1 MLSTNADC
9 NSTVK
14 SSEFSLN
21 QGRSKC
27 LSVSYLFLVVRRNL
41 RGRKSLKKTKLPG
54 SSGLEKSGGSASG
67 SGFSRRCGVSKILTL
82 LRQPSQTR
90 CSEHSM
96 T

>member
-1 MLSTNADC
+1 MVYFKTVLSE
-9 NSTVK
+9 K
-14 SSEFSLN
+14 
-21 QGRSKC
+21 
-27 LSVSYLFLVVRRNL
+27 NL

>member
-1 MLSTNADC
+1 M
-9 NSTVK
+9 V
-14 SSEFSLN
+14 
-21 QGRSKC
+21 GSKQYKHNYTKPRGIDRH
-27 LSVSYLFLVVRRNL
+27 VNFHEKNL